1 MSNNPMECPVCGHT
15 LQFDGDSYYCENC
28 ILPSKQPEYSVE
40 VSYAWERTKEK
51 YSNALNDLED
61 VVNEPSHYK
70 IADVEVIDIIKSA
83 LNDDAFAGYLMGNVL
98 KYRLRAG
105 KKGDTE
111 QDIAKALRYEAWLV
125 EWLDD

>member
-28 ILPSKQPEYSVE
+28 IALAS
-40 VSYAWERTKEK
+40 AWERTKEQ